1 MAFKIVVN
9 FVQRMVNKL
18 WRLKMFINHPLN
30 VINHICTAL
39 TIQFDV
45 EIQFQ
50 ICVSKHGVDHSIS
63 NLCVKISSLI
73 LIFLDI
79 MLRAIHSISPYHS
92 MILIPGL
99 RPHQFMFLIALRL
112 VKLWMPS
119 FRYSFKII
127 FIECYIRK
135 LQIYR
140 FWFFNFFFLIW
151 TANFCCWTCY
161 W

>member
-1 MAFKIVVN
+1 M
-9 FVQRMVNKL
+9 
-18 WRLKMFINHPLN
+18 
-30 VINHICTAL
+30 
-39 TIQFDV
+39 
-45 EIQFQ
+45 
-50 ICVSKHGVDHSIS
+50 HGVDHPIWCWNSIS
-63 NLCVKISSLI
+63 NLCVKISSLILILI

-92 MILIPGL
+92 MILIPGW

-140 FWFFNFFFLIW
+140 FWFFNFFSYLDCEFLLLDLLLISFMNGMLL
-151 TANFCCWTCY
+151 TPMGHQGIALCLQHVKRTRLCPRV
-161 W
+161 

>member
-1 MAFKIVVN
+1 MTFKIVVN

-73 LIFLDI
+73 LIFSWYYAQSYTQYIPLPLNDLDSWLKTPSI
-79 MLRAIHSISPYHS
+79 YVFDCSAAGKVVNAFIQVFIQNHFYWMLYKKTSNISV
-92 MILIPGL
+92 LI
-99 RPHQFMFLIALRL
+99 F
-112 VKLWMPS
+112 
-119 FRYSFKII
+119 
-127 FIECYIRK
+127 
-135 LQIYR
+135 
-140 FWFFNFFFLIW
+140 
-151 TANFCCWTCY
+151 
-161 W
+161 

>member
-1 MAFKIVVN
+1 MIIMTFKIVVN

-18 WRLKMFINHPLN
+18 WCFKMFIDHPLN

-39 TIQFDV
+39 TIQYDV

-50 ICVSKHGVDHSIS
+50 ICV
-63 NLCVKISSLI
+63 KISFLI
-73 LIFLDI
+73 LILILILLDI
-79 MLRAIHSISPYHS
+79 MLRAIHSISLYHS
-92 MILIPGL
+92 MILIPGW
-99 RPHQFMFLIALRL
+99 RPHQFMFLIAPRL

-127 FIECYIRK
+127 FIECCIRK

-140 FWFFNFFFLIW
+140 FWFFFSFLIW